1 MALGHSEPLSFGAE
15 TRDIID
21 MFLAQAAVAIQ
32 NARLYREAQRRR
44 DVAEVLAR
52 LARELTASLEVERIA
67 ALLARGILELVRGQ
81 RPAVL
86 RDGPGDSTLRGIAV
100 AGVAPGAPPGFLP
113 PAGGG

>member
-67 ALLARGILELVRGQ
+67 ALLARGNLELVEVQ
-81 RPAVL
+81 RAAVL
-86 RDGPGDSTLRGIAV
+86 RYEPCHSTLPVIACDGPTA
-100 AGVAPGAPPGFLP
+100 AAPTSFAL
-113 PAGGG
+113 